1 VADLY
6 IALIHHPILDRNGRI
21 ITSAITS
28 LDVHD
33 LARTART
40 YDARAFFVVHPI
52 EEQRDFAA
60 RVIGHW
66 FERPGREFD
75 SRRQEALGLTR
86 IVTSIDDAIA
96 EANSQSGTLPMLIAT
111 SARSVGATSYARV
124 RERLDDPEGAPVMI
138 MFGTGFGLAPAALD
152 HADLTLA
159 PINGPGDYNHLSVRA
174 AAAIIL
180 DRLRGR

>member
-1 VADLY
+1 MADLF
-6 IALIHHPILDRNGRI
+6 IALVHYPILDRNGRI

-40 YDARAFFVVHPI
+40 YGARAFFVVHSI
-52 EEQRDFAA
+52 EEQREFAR

-66 FERPGREFD
+66 FEAPGREFD

-86 IVTSIDDAIA
+86 IVTSIDDAMA
-96 EANSQSGTLPMLIAT
+96 EAQSLCGAVPTLIAT
-111 SARSVGATSYARV
+111 SARGVGVTSYAQV
-124 RERLDDPEGAPVMI
+124 RKQLDDPDGAPVMI
-138 MFGTGFGLAPAALD
+138 IFGTGFGLAPAALD
-152 HADLTLA
+152 RADLTLA

-180 DRLRGR
+180 DRVRGR